1 MGLSLCILKTPPLA
15 LLCPECITPHPAPC
29 THPHS
34 DSSALPNGASA
45 SPSPALPS
53 QRSQVTFPVAA
64 WRLFL
69 CPTLLGLWSRGTA
82 DHTLLALF
90 HTTGDSQAL
99 ACVSCC
105 PFAWLLLGGL
115 RSWFPKDLCSV
126 LVSLYPCL
134 VGKSYIL
141 PCTKR
146 PLCPSSGPQHFF
158 AGFLSP
164 NHHLCPF
171 VSQIQPPLCCLSHHP
186 KTKSNPLFRIL
197 KTSRGS
203 WVNAD

>member
-69 CPTLLGLWSRGTA
+69 CPTLLGLSEAGAPLTTPCLLCSTQPE
-82 DHTLLALF
+82 TLRPSPVSLAVPLLGCYLVAFEVGSPRIYAQFSSPFTSVSLGNLIYF
-90 HTTGDSQAL
+90 HARSAHSVLAQAL
-99 ACVSCC
+99 STS
-105 PFAWLLLGGL
+105 LLGSYL
-115 RSWFPKDLCSV
+115 LTIIFV
-126 LVSLYPCL
+126 LLSL
-134 VGKSYIL
+134 KSSL
-141 PCTKR
+141 H
-146 PLCPSSGPQHFF
+146 S
-158 AGFLSP
+158 A
-164 NHHLCPF
+164 
-171 VSQIQPPLCCLSHHP
+171 
-186 KTKSNPLFRIL
+186 
-197 KTSRGS
+197 
-203 WVNAD
+203 A